1 MWHTVSYTVL
11 IADDHE
17 LFRDGL
23 KLVLQQLA
31 PGTRCLTAGDHR
43 EALTIAQATPGLDL
57 ILLDIRMP
65 GLPWEEALH
74 TLRQTLPSVPVVI
87 LSALVDRNLIT
98 TALRSG
104 ARGFIPKTSSSS
116 VMIHAI
122 NLVLSGGHYIPPL
135 VLDESSGP
143 GDAQGV
149 NSGALTPRQ
158 MDVLKLV
165 ARGMSNRDIAKTL
178 DLSEGTV
185 KLHVTAILKALGVPN
200 RTSAVIAAARMG
212 LTEGEPSA

>member
-1 MWHTVSYTVL
+1 MSYTVL

-23 KLVLQQLA
+23 TMVLHHLA
-31 PGTRCLTAGDHR
+31 PGTRCLAAGDHR
-43 EALTIAQATPGLDL
+43 EALELARATPGLDL
-57 ILLDIRMP
+57 VLLDIRMP
-65 GLPWEEALH
+65 GLPWEEALRS
-74 TLRQTLPSVPVVI
+74 LRAERPEVPVVI
-87 LSALVDRNLIT
+87 LSALVDRALIT
-98 TALRSG
+98 TAMRAG

-135 VLDESSGP
+135 VLDDEP
-143 GDAQGV
+143 TAADAPQEAA
-149 NSGALTPRQ
+149 NPAAALTPRQ
-158 MDVLKLV
+158 MDVLRLV
-165 ARGMSNRDIAKTL
+165 AKGLSNRDIAQSL

-185 KLHVTAILKALGVPN
+185 KLHVTAILKSLGVPN

-212 LTEGEPSA
+212 LTEGEPS